1 MTVVS
6 ALIPRLFSTFKSK
19 MAGQGGRT
27 QGLKVAVKLRIRKE
41 QSDKQNFK
49 GYLKYSVRDV
59 TGYIPVNF
67 VSFNMKEDRLM
78 CKTRYR

>member
-19 MAGQGGRT
+19 MAGQGGRM
-27 QGLKVAVKLRIRKE
+27 QGLKVAVKVRIRKE

-49 GYLKYSVRDV
+49 RIFKVFSLRC
-59 TGYIPVNF
+59 N
-67 VSFNMKEDRLM
+67 RLHSSEFS
-78 CKTRYR
+78 KF